1 MPKSISD
8 CLSVQCDWLYID
20 YSSSP
25 VSQLL
30 FTSLTTH
37 KKGWKPVLTQHWKY
51 FCLQFNK
58 WTWLPSPLTNW
69 DSCVAGRQLEPNQ
82 PLTQP
87 FHKSYFQAVQSP
99 TAPSLNKRF
108 SCVTMI
114 TFINRS
120 SKKKK
125 KHFSYKSFHLKDKCN
140 CCQNINAHI
149 QNTYTWFRM
158 KLPASGWMS
167 VFVSGTNCKLFSLNC
182 VDLSTV

>member
-30 FTSLTTH
+30 FTSLITH

-58 WTWLPSPLTNW
+58 WTWLPSPLTKW

-125 KHFSYKSFHLKDKCN
+125 NTFSTSHFTSRTSVTVVKILMHIFKIRIIDLEWNCQRVAEWVSLSQEQIVSYFLLTAW
-140 CCQNINAHI
+140 I
-149 QNTYTWFRM
+149 
-158 KLPASGWMS
+158 
-167 VFVSGTNCKLFSLNC
+167 
-182 VDLSTV
+182 